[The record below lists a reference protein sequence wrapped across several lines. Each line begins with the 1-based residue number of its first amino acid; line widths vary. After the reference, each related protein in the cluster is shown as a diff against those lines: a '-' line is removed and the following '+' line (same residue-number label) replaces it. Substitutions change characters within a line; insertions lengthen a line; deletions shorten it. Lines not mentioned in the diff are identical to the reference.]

1 MALSAREQLGLIS
14 LNDLYDYTNRTT
26 NATSTNPT
34 VGSIWCSC
42 EMNDGGSKMFNRS
55 RLMFI
60 DAYDTWSEAL
70 DDKSTKKYKEAS
82 SIYD

>member
-1 MALSAREQLGLIS
+1 
-14 LNDLYDYTNRTT
+14 
-26 NATSTNPT
+26 
-34 VGSIWCSC
+34 
-42 EMNDGGSKMFNRS
+42 MNDGGSKMFNRS